1 MAAAAG
7 GNCGKK
13 QGHSEFPVV
22 EGGCQERTSPE
33 ARGPAE
39 ARPGRKAET
48 DRVCEGISEGVP
60 PDRAREGHAKWCG
73 KEKDVRHRS
82 AEASRGIRELS
93 HEHGLHA
100 QGS

>member
-39 ARPGRKAET
+39 AQPGSVSVFL
-48 DRVCEGISEGVP
+48 RVCEGISEDVP
-60 PDRAREGHAKWCG
+60 PVRARG
-73 KEKDVRHRS
+73 KKRC
-82 AEASRGIRELS
+82 
-93 HEHGLHA
+93 
-100 QGS
+100 